1 MQQRVGKQ
9 IFSISVMCSNNIGA
23 KLLES
28 CHRGS
33 GLPIPSL
40 RILNLFNEYINTFKY
55 NVLEYSKSL
64 NTESPTVTA

>member
-23 KLLES
+23 ESLES
-28 CHRGS
+28 CHRGP

-40 RILNLFNEYINTFKY
+40 RILNLFNRLSITCWNIASHLIR
-55 NVLEYSKSL
+55 N
-64 NTESPTVTA
+64 PQR

>member
-23 KLLES
+23 ESLES
-28 CHRGS
+28 CHRGP

-64 NTESPTVTA
+64 NTEPPTVTA